1 MIALCQVYLVTAQMT
16 TVTDSSFIISLN
28 QQIDNLVIQQ
38 NTAALDSMYASDFVF
53 SHGSGKIEGK
63 QGWFISVAKGNFLT
77 RQHDSVS
84 VELHE
89 GLAIVR
95 GKLSVRKKNSMMIAN
110 YHLKYVRVYANRQK
124 RWQLISHITTA
135 EFHAPSERL

>member
-1 MIALCQVYLVTAQMT
+1 MHEKSNFFLLVALCQSNLVTAQMT
-16 TVTDSSFIISLN
+16 TITDSSFIVSLN
-28 QQIDNLVIQQ
+28 QQIDNLVIEQ

-77 RQHDSVS
+77 RQHDSVT

-89 GLAIVR
+89 GIAIVR
-95 GKLSVRKKNSMMIAN
+95 GKLSVRKRT
-110 YHLKYVRVYANRQK
+110 VR
-124 RWQLISHITTA
+124 
-135 EFHAPSERL
+135 

>member
-1 MIALCQVYLVTAQMT
+1 MKKVTSFLLVALCQSNLVTAQMT
-16 TVTDSSFIISLN
+16 TITDSSFIVSLN
-28 QQIDNLVIQQ
+28 QQIDNLVIEQ

-95 GKLSVRKKNSMMIAN
+95 GKLSVRKKN
-110 YHLKYVRVYANRQK
+110 LKYVRVYANRQK

-135 EFHAPSERL
+135 EFHAPSESL